1 MATRLTFVDG
11 SAQASFDA
19 IGLVRYE
26 DFIGF
31 EAGAIVGESG
41 TTQTRR
47 FAIASASAGNVL
59 YLKKYRY
66 RGVRRRHR
74 FRVDKAALEA
84 RNYSTLRRRCGVAAP
99 EVVVHGSRRHGWRLL
114 DAIIVTREV
123 AQAVSMEDLFERR
136 WPRADRAVGDPAR
149 AALLDEAARVVGR
162 MHRTGFYHI
171 DLQWR
176 NLLVSRVDSAGV
188 SICVCDSPRGGLRR
202 WRPHRM
208 HGALRDLSSLHK
220 EARRRMTRTEQM
232 RWLNDYLR
240 ASGLRADRR
249 VLVWTI
255 ILDRVIK
262 DHGVWH

>member
-1 MATRLTFVDG
+1 LSGTRT
-11 SAQASFDA
+11 
-19 IGLVRYE
+19 
-26 DFIGF
+26 FIGF

-41 TTQTRR
+41 TTETRR
-47 FAIASASAGNVL
+47 FTIPSAHGRDVF

-66 RGVRRRHR
+66 LGVRRRHR
-74 FRVDKAALEA
+74 FRVDKAAIEA
-84 RNYSTLRRRCGVAAP
+84 RNYATLRRRCGVAAP
-99 EVVVHGSRRHGWRLL
+99 EVVVHGSRRRGWRLL

-123 AQAVSMEDLFERR
+123 AQAVSMEALFERR
-136 WPRADRAVGDPAR
+136 WPRADRAAGDPAR
-149 AALLDEAARVVGR
+149 AALLAEAARVVGR
-162 MHRTGFYHI
+162 MHRSGFYHI

-176 NLLVSRVDSAGV
+176 NLLVSGADAACA

-220 EARRRMTRTEQM
+220 EARRRMTRTQQM
-232 RWLNDYLR
+232 RWLSDYLR

-249 VLVWTI
+249 ALIWTI
-255 ILDRVIK
+255 FLDRVIK